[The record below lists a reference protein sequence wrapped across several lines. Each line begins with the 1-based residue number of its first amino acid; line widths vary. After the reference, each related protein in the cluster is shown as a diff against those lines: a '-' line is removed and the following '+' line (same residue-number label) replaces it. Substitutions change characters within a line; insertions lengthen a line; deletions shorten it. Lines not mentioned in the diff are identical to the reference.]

1 MLTQRKTGHLNS
13 FPSVAGLDYRKTEA
27 NEGKGEGRGGGCV
40 GEGRE
45 GKRGGGELLET
56 TYTTS
61 YFLHYKMHSTAIR
74 QETVSRASVY
84 NSSAPQS
91 LMLCASSALLQY
103 PSAPHGIPLNPS

>member
-45 GKRGGGELLET
+45 GRRGGGELLET
-56 TYTTS
+56 T
-61 YFLHYKMHSTAIR
+61 
-74 QETVSRASVY
+74 
-84 NSSAPQS
+84 
-91 LMLCASSALLQY
+91 
-103 PSAPHGIPLNPS
+103 